1 MKSNTS
7 WYSFWKKILDVS
19 VLGSIFIIITPTH
32 TPQTFISII
41 DYLLILTI
49 ITLCRCSI
57 VYIGHC
63 SKLDIIFISV
73 YEIFSIYSAF
83 AITFVVEGLK
93 TLTNLF
99 LSLKFNK
106 DSWFWIKY
114 NKILKVLIKIVLYP
128 GLNFTNIIRGFDD
141 SYKILAYEI
150 LVVSL
155 SQFCSEICIFPGKI

>member
-1 MKSNTS
+1 MCCTITDNLNNLLSNLIIMWNLTLLDIH
-7 WYSFWKKILDVS
+7 FEKKILDVS

-57 VYIGHC
+57 VFIGHC

-114 NKILKVLIKIVLYP
+114 CKILKVLIKNCFIP
-128 GLNFTNIIRGFDD
+128 TC
-141 SYKILAYEI
+141 K
-150 LVVSL
+150 
-155 SQFCSEICIFPGKI
+155 FCQHCLWIWW